1 MDDEI
6 YKLEELSLVNK
17 VTQEIFNHTSQHD
30 PTLAKFVISLHKKS
44 KGKGFEVFRDKLKEV
59 GAPFPD
65 SFVQTLDRI
74 ILSMHPKYKKKANK
88 AKAADGNGTQANGGK
103 AVYDEEQDRRARLFP
118 GLALPD
124 TTYKPIDEFIRE
136 EAKAGPIVKDVDDLM
151 AELEGVAANKR
162 NRPGASD
169 FMDGGE
175 QGPSNGKRPRMDEDR
190 GRWGANGA
198 GDERR
203 GRSPP
208 RNQGDHSRDAGYGAR
223 LGNARGQGSLDS
235 KPVLY
240 KIYNG
245 KVSSMKDFG
254 AFVQLEGVAGR
265 AEGMVHVSQIST
277 GRVTNP
283 SDLLS
288 RNQSVKVKV
297 MSAAGSRL
305 GLSMK
310 DVDQA
315 TGADLS
321 PHLRVRTDEEI
332 EEEERRRRERPAA
345 ASGANAAPLY
355 VDEKKG
361 SARRLTS
368 PERWEIKQ
376 LISSGVVSAA
386 DYPELLADEDFGN
399 GTGGMEVEEELDIEV
414 NDAEPAFL
422 AGQTKVTLNVSPV
435 KIIKAP
441 DGSLNRAALAGASL
455 AKERREL
462 RQQEA
467 NDEADSQARDFS
479 QPWLDPMAQ
488 QGDKVFAQDLR
499 GNLMGQKAAVLPGWK
514 AENKAVTYGKI
525 TSLSLQDQRKS
536 LPVYKLRQQLMDA
549 VRDVSRMR
557 GYSLGWAAD
566 KPDRTKF

>member
-1 MDDEI
+1 MDDEL

-74 ILSMHPKYKKKANK
+74 ILSMHPKYKKKAMK
-88 AKAADGNGTQANGGK
+88 AKAVQGGAGKQADIK
-103 AVYDEEQDRRARLFP
+103 AAYDEEQDRRARLYP

-151 AELEGVAANKR
+151 AELEGVAANSKR

-169 FMDGGE
+169 FMDGQDDH
-175 QGPSNGKRPRMDEDR
+175 QGPSNGKRPRMDEDGGR
-190 GRWGANGA
+190 GRWGSGSAANE
-198 GDERR
+198 ERR

-208 RNQGDHSRDAGYGAR
+208 PPRYQGDGARDSGYGAR
-223 LGNARGQGSLDS
+223 LGTARGQGSLDS

-240 KIYNG
+240 KIYSG

-265 AEGMVHVSQIST
+265 AEGMVHVSQISS

-283 SDLLS
+283 SDLLA

-297 MSAAGSRL
+297 MSVAGSRL

-332 EEEERRRRERPAA
+332 EEEERRRKERPAA

-386 DYPELLADEDFGN
+386 DYPELLVDEDFGN
-399 GTGGMEVEEELDIEV
+399 GAGGMEVEEELDIEV

-422 AGQTKVTLNVSPV
+422 AGQTKVNLNVSPV

-467 NDEADSQARDFS
+467 NDEADSEARDFS

-499 GNLMGQKAAVLPGWK
+499 GNLLGQKAAVLPGWK

-549 VRDVSRMR
+549 VRDVSHA
-557 GYSLGWAAD
+557 GTSG
-566 KPDRTKF
+566 FC